1 MAEISTLA
9 RPYAKAAFDVAKA
22 NGQLSGWSAM
32 MRSLASV
39 AALPA
44 VQSLVNHVSL
54 ATAQKVSQ
62 LTGLCQENMVN
73 GGENLLTT
81 MAENG
86 RLGLLPEVF
95 EQFETLRLAEEKTA
109 DVVISTAFALSDAQ
123 LKTLSEKLAKKL
135 GREVQ
140 VSTELD
146 PSLKGGI
153 IIRFGDTV
161 IDGSVRGRLVKL
173 AEAMNS

>member
-22 NGQLSGWSAM
+22 NGELSGWSAM
-32 MRSLASV
+32 LRSLASV

-44 VQSLVNHVSL
+44 VQALVNHVSL
-54 ATAQKVSQ
+54 TTANKVEQ
-62 LTGLCQENMVN
+62 LKSLCQEDMVKS
-73 GGENLLTT
+73 GENLLVT
-81 MAENG
+81 MAENN

-95 EQFETLRLAEEKTA
+95 EQFETLRLAEEQTA

-123 LKTLSEKLAKKL
+123 LNTLSDKLAKKL
-135 GREVQ
+135 GRQVQ

-146 PSLKGGI
+146 PSLKGGV
-153 IIRFGDTV
+153 IIRYGDTV

>member
-22 NGQLSGWSAM
+22 NGQLAGWSAM
-32 MRSLASV
+32 LRSLASV
-39 AALPA
+39 ACIPD

-54 ATAQKVSQ
+54 STPKKVEQ
-62 LTGLCQENMVN
+62 LVALCTEDMVA
-73 GGENLLTT
+73 GGENLVAT
-81 MAENG
+81 MAENS

-95 EQFETLRLAEEKTA
+95 EQFETLRLAEEQTA

-123 LKTLSEKLAKKL
+123 IKTLSDKITKKL
-135 GREVQ
+135 NRAVQ

-146 PSLKGGI
+146 PSLKGGV

>member
-22 NGQLSGWSAM
+22 NGQLAGWSAM
-32 MRSLASV
+32 LRSLASV
-39 AALPA
+39 ASLPA
-44 VQSLVNHVSL
+44 VQSMVNHVSL
-54 ATAQKVSQ
+54 STTKKVEQ
-62 LTGLCQENMVN
+62 LIGLCQEDMVA
-73 GGENLLTT
+73 GGENFIAT
-81 MAENG
+81 MAENS

-95 EQFETLRLAEEKTA
+95 EQFETLRLVEEQTA

-123 LKTLSEKLAKKL
+123 LNTLSEKLVKKL
-135 GREVQ
+135 GRKVQ
-140 VSTELD
+140 IATDLD

-153 IIRFGDTV
+153 IIRYGDTV